1 MNVVGDPSQT
11 TLSDFELL
19 DGMII
24 GGLLPIQYFKTCCDN
39 LLIHHRTANSS
50 CYFDVY
56 HYFSDVFK
64 NHFKETWEKKTKNS
78 NFSARFFFVT
88 QTRTALRCACAPLFA
103 SSWPAFAFIVICEL
117 TASAGPILEQDN

>member
-19 DGMII
+19 DGLNI
-24 GGLLPIQYFKTCCDN
+24 GGLLPNQYFKTCCDN

-64 NHFKETWEKKTKNS
+64 NHFKESVDDLLKVFGGSLTK
-78 NFSARFFFVT
+78 R
-88 QTRTALRCACAPLFA
+88 
-103 SSWPAFAFIVICEL
+103 
-117 TASAGPILEQDN
+117 LEYLIYQYGI